1 MRKLFI
7 SALSVALFSFS
18 GCGGGESHDSKSE
31 ATTTPATPATPAAP
45 AAPAMKPPF
54 PIADSSKVMV
64 LDGGVKLYVIQEGN
78 GIPPTTETTV
88 TANYHGRLKDG
99 TVFDSSFD
107 RGIPADFG
115 LNQVIKGWT
124 VAFTKMKPGSRFVL
138 VIPPDMGYGAQ
149 AQAKIPA
156 NSTLIF
162 DCEFITTL

>member
-7 SALSVALFSFS
+7 SLLSVAMFAFSA
-18 GCGGGESHDSKSE
+18 CGGGENHESKNE
-31 ATTTPATPATPAAP
+31 APSNPSAPAAP
-45 AAPAMKPPF
+45 SAPVAPAMKPPF

-64 LDGGVKLYVIQEGN
+64 LDGGVKLYLIQEGN
-78 GIPPTTETTV
+78 GIPPTPETTV

-107 RGIPADFG
+107 RGVPADFG

-138 VIPPDMGYGAQ
+138 VIPPDMGYGPQ